1 MRSFFK
7 IIYKYLNQPFLFLDD
22 SKKLVFSLVSN
33 ELMILKSF
41 FNEFIWFLPI
51 FLPLSFIVCS
61 MFDFILVDVVIPG
74 HFAVL
79 DTAIPK
85 ELAAAVDIA
94 AEEYSQTG
102 NFETTPEG
110 VKKNKYFFLLT
121 TVVTFTLTAF
131 YFSC

>member
-1 MRSFFK
+1 MINFIYGYLKPIVNFINQQIGGIPLFTLFK
-7 IIYKYLNQPFLFLDD
+7 
-22 SKKLVFSLVSN
+22 N
-33 ELMILKSF
+33 ETIRLKSF
-41 FNEFIWFLPI
+41 FNEFIWFLPV

-74 HFAVL
+74 HFAAL

-85 ELAAAVDIA
+85 ELAAVLEVN
-94 AEEYSQTG
+94 AEEYNQTG

-110 VKKNKYFFLLT
+110 VKKNKYIFLLT
-121 TVVTFTLTAF
+121 SVVTFTLSAF